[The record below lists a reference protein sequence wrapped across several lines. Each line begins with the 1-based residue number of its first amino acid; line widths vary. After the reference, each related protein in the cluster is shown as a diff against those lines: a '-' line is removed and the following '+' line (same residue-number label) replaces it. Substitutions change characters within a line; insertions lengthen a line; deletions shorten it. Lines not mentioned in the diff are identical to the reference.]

1 MGIAGSDVSKQ
12 AADMILL
19 DDNFASIVTG
29 VEEGKAPTAKSTAL
43 ITGSG
48 YFPPGQ
54 FPGHTPPR
62 QLPPPF
68 LRGVGHFP
76 PSTTTIRLSPIYNIK
91 RYTVNMYKIDSGRSV
106 IGQEYGLVPV

>member
-62 QLPPPF
+62 QLPPSLF
-68 LRGVGHFP
+68 TWCGTFP
-76 PSTTTIRLSPIYNIK
+76 AFHHHHSAFANLQYKAIY
-91 RYTVNMYKIDSGRSV
+91 R
-106 IGQEYGLVPV
+106 